1 MSTGPTVTISM
12 PFAEAVAATRAALAG
27 EGFGVLTEIDMQ
39 ATMKAK
45 LGEDYPPLLILGACN
60 PGFAHQAMAIAPEVA
75 TLVPC
80 NVVLRETADGVT
92 VQTVDPQ
99 MLVDVTDAPELAP
112 LAQDLRAR
120 LDRVFAAISA

>member
-1 MSTGPTVTISM
+1 MSTGPTVTVSM
-12 PFAEAVAATRAALAG
+12 PFAEAVAATRAALSD

-80 NVVLRETADGVT
+80 NVVLRQTTDGVS

-99 MLVDVTDAPELAP
+99 MLVDVTEAPDLAP
-112 LAQDLRAR
+112 LAADLRAK
-120 LDRVFAAISA
+120 LDRVFDALSA